1 MPRWIVFFSSK
12 MKMKEKDEDEDS
24 FLARNAAVSSFFGF
38 VVFPSVARW
47 NWALGIIGSL

>member
-1 MPRWIVFFSSK
+1 MPRWIVLFSSK

-24 FLARNAAVSSFFGF
+24 SWQGTRLFLLSLVRCVSF
-38 VVFPSVARW
+38 VARW